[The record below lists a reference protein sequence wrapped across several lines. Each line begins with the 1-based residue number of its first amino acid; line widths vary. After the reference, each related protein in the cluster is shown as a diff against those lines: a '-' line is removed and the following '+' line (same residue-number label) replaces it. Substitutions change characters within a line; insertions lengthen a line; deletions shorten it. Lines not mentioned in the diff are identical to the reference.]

1 MPFFLARKLV
11 VTVQEL
17 ESNRRVA
24 TQDFMG
30 RMSGTGKMRLMWG
43 QSEERRLGKSLC
55 PLLFY
60 VGWMWSLLFSMA
72 LAPKLL
78 AI

>member
-1 MPFFLARKLV
+1 MHFFLTRKSV
-11 VTVQEL
+11 VTVQKC
-17 ESNRRVA
+17 ESNCHVAVQDSMAGCQECVRWRV
-24 TQDFMG
+24 T
-30 RMSGTGKMRLMWG
+30 WG
-43 QSEERRLGKSLC
+43 ESEERQLGKSLC

-72 LAPKLL
+72 LAPKLP